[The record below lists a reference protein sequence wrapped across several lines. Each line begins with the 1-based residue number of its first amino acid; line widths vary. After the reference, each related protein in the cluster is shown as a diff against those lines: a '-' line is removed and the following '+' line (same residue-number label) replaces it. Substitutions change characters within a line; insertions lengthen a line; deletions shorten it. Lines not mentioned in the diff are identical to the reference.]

1 MIRNLQQEDITKVM
15 TIWTKGN
22 FTAHDFIEKDYW
34 LEIFNKVK
42 NFYLPN
48 SDTYVYVENEEMEG
62 CISIAEKNHIG
73 ALFVKQQYQRKGIG
87 RKLINYCKEKYNS
100 LDLNVYDKNGNAI
113 AFYMAMGF
121 KNVGVQIDENTGEK
135 EYIMEWKVED
145 LK

>member
-1 MIRNLQQEDITKVM
+1 MIRKLQQEDITKVM

-34 LEIFNKVK
+34 LENFNKVK

-48 SDTYVYVENEEMEG
+48 SDTYVYIENEEIKG
-62 CISIAEKNHIG
+62 FISIAKNNHIG

-121 KNVGVQIDENTGEK
+121 KNIGVQIDESTAEK

>member
-1 MIRNLQQEDITKVM
+1 MIRKLQQEDITKVM

-48 SDTYVYVENEEMEG
+48 SDTYVYVENEEIEG
-62 CISIAEKNHIG
+62 FISIAEKNHIG

>member
-34 LEIFNKVK
+34 LENFNKVK

-48 SDTYVYVENEEMEG
+48 SDTYVYIENEEIKG
-62 CISIAEKNHIG
+62 FISIAENNHIG

-121 KNVGVQIDENTGEK
+121 KNIGVQIDESTAEK
-135 EYIMEWKVED
+135 EYIMEWKKSEN
-145 LK
+145 

>member
-1 MIRNLQQEDITKVM
+1 MIRKLEQEDITKEM

-34 LEIFNKVK
+34 LENFNKVK

-48 SDTYVYVENEEMEG
+48 SDTYVYIENEEIKG
-62 CISIAEKNHIG
+62 FISIAENNHIG

-121 KNVGVQIDENTGEK
+121 KNVGIQVDNNTGEK
-135 EYIMEWKVED
+135 EYIMEWKKSEN
-145 LK
+145 

>member
-1 MIRNLQQEDITKVM
+1 MIRKLQQEDITKVM

-22 FTAHDFIEKDYW
+22 FIAHNFIEKDYW
-34 LEIFNKVK
+34 LENFNKVK

-48 SDTYVYVENEEMEG
+48 SDTYVYVENEEIEG
-62 CISIAEKNHIG
+62 FISIAEKNHIG

-121 KNVGVQIDENTGEK
+121 KNVGVQVDEDTGEK

>member
-1 MIRNLQQEDITKVM
+1 MIRKLQQEDITKVM

-34 LEIFNKVK
+34 LENFNKVK

-48 SDTYVYVENEEMEG
+48 SDTYVYIENEEIKG
-62 CISIAEKNHIG
+62 FISIAENNHIG

-121 KNVGVQIDENTGEK
+121 KNIGVQIDESTAEK
-135 EYIMEWKVED
+135 EYIMEWKKSEN
-145 LK
+145 

>member
-48 SDTYVYVENEEMEG
+48 SDTYVYVENEEIEG
-62 CISIAEKNHIG
+62 FISIAEKNHIG

>member
-1 MIRNLQQEDITKVM
+1 MIRKLQQEDITKVM

-34 LEIFNKVK
+34 LENFNKVK
-42 NFYLPN
+42 NYYLSYSN
-48 SDTYVYVENEEMEG
+48 TFVYVENEEIEG
-62 CISIAEKNHIG
+62 FISIAENNHIG

-121 KNVGVQIDENTGEK
+121 KNVGVQIDKDTGEK
-135 EYIMEWKVED
+135 EYIMEWKRLEE
-145 LK
+145 

>member
-34 LEIFNKVK
+34 LENFNKVK

-48 SDTYVYVENEEMEG
+48 SDTYVYVENEEIEG
-62 CISIAEKNHIG
+62 FISIAEKNHIG

>member
-1 MIRNLQQEDITKVM
+1 MIRKLQQEDITKVM

-22 FTAHDFIEKDYW
+22 FIAHNFIEKDYW
-34 LEIFNKVK
+34 LENFNKVK

-48 SDTYVYVENEEMEG
+48 SDTYVYVENEEIEG
-62 CISIAEKNHIG
+62 FISIAEKNHIG

-121 KNVGVQIDENTGEK
+121 KNIGVQIDESTAEK
-135 EYIMEWKVED
+135 EYIMEWKKSEN
-145 LK
+145 

>member
-22 FTAHDFIEKDYW
+22 FKAHDVIEKDYW

-48 SDTYVYVENEEMEG
+48 SDTYVYVENEEIEG
-62 CISIAEKNHIG
+62 FISIAEKNHIG

>member
-22 FTAHDFIEKDYW
+22 FIAHNFIEKDYW
-34 LEIFNKVK
+34 LENFNKVK

-48 SDTYVYVENEEMEG
+48 SDTYVYVENEEIEG
-62 CISIAEKNHIG
+62 FISIAEKNHIG

-100 LDLNVYDKNGNAI
+100 LDVNVYDKNGNAI

-121 KNVGVQIDENTGEK
+121 KNIGVQIDESTAEK
-135 EYIMEWKVED
+135 EYIMEWKKSEN
-145 LK
+145 

>member
-1 MIRNLQQEDITKVM
+1 MIRKLQQEDITKVM

-22 FTAHDFIEKDYW
+22 FIAHDFIEKDYW
-34 LEIFNKVK
+34 LENFNKVK

-48 SDTYVYVENEEMEG
+48 SDTYVYIENEEIKG
-62 CISIAEKNHIG
+62 FISIAENNHIG

-121 KNVGVQIDENTGEK
+121 KNIGVQIDESTAEK
-135 EYIMEWKVED
+135 EYIMEWKKSEN
-145 LK
+145 